1 VTAYLVTSGVI
12 FGLIG
17 AMHLIMLLQA
27 ALHRVPGWMLDEN
40 APLAALSLGLATWA
54 LLLMRRTRFGS

>member
-1 VTAYLVTSGVI
+1 
-12 FGLIG
+12 
-17 AMHLIMLLQA
+17 MHLIMLLQA